1 MTELLS
7 DLSYVNEN
15 GDVLPPDGSDDLGVS
30 SFPEASARGEEDKI
44 EIDNR
49 PDDIEQELL
58 SKILPWLLA
67 AHDETDGAQQKGIH
81 QKTRTDHLRRAGE
94 LRAMAD
100 ALIVELPSFIPGSDP
115 DRALI
120 AKRAEL
126 REEALA
132 ARVAAQKAEVLGR
145 AAQKRT
151 GLDVKS
157 LAAGE
162 GVIRPYDED

>member
-7 DLSYVNEN
+7 ELSYVNED

-30 SFPEASARGEEDKI
+30 SFPETSARGEDTI

-58 SKILPWLLA
+58 SKILPLLLA
-67 AHDETDGAQQKGIH
+67 AHDETDGAHQKGIH

-120 AKRAEL
+120 AMRAEL
-126 REEALA
+126 RKESLA
-132 ARVAAQKAEVLGR
+132 ARVAAQKAEALGR
-145 AAQKRT
+145 AAEKWT

-162 GVIRPYDED
+162 DVKRRYYED

>member
-7 DLSYVNEN
+7 DLSYVNED

-67 AHDETDGAQQKGIH
+67 AHDETDSAHQKGIH

-94 LRAMAD
+94 FRAIAD
-100 ALIVELPSFIPGSDP
+100 ALIVELPSFVPGSDA

-120 AKRAEL
+120 VKRAEL
-126 REEALA
+126 REKALA
-132 ARVAAQKAEVLGR
+132 GRKAAQKAEVLGR

>member
-7 DLSYVNEN
+7 DLSYVNED

-30 SFPEASARGEEDKI
+30 SFPEASALGEEDKI

-67 AHDETDGAQQKGIH
+67 AHDETDGAHQKRIH

-100 ALIVELPSFIPGSDP
+100 ALIVELPSFISVSDP

-120 AKRAEL
+120 AMRAEL
-126 REEALA
+126 RKEALA
-132 ARVAAQKAEVLGR
+132 GRKAAQKAEALGR
-145 AAQKRT
+145 AAEKWT

-162 GVIRPYDED
+162 DVKRRYDED